1 MAFRFK
7 RPLSIE
13 VLDKR
18 AMLKSTLQWNAKLQQ
33 SFRLL
38 MDFHNLESDESWV
51 PVKLAML
58 SSSPYSEALA
68 LIQGSQGKQG
78 AGTRGVG
85 VGGPGR
91 VWGPRLVWG
100 PEVCLGKRA
109 EKGFKKESYVHI
121 VNFVN
126 EKHDATIIRR
136 TVQYT

>member
-7 RPLSIE
+7 RPLSVE
-13 VLDKR
+13 VLDKG

-38 MDFHNLESDESWV
+38 MDFHNLENDESWV

-68 LIQGSQGKQG
+68 LIQGSQ
-78 AGTRGVG
+78 ANRGPVHG
-85 VGGPGR
+85 
-91 VWGPRLVWG
+91 
-100 PEVCLGKRA
+100 
-109 EKGFKKESYVHI
+109 ESGWHI

-126 EKHDATIIRR
+126 EKHDATIIRH